1 MTRQAWLDR
10 EWSSPPLAADQTGWD
25 WFSLFLDDGRRVM
38 AFRLRGDADYLSGPL
53 VGADGQAAP
62 LTGADI
68 ALTPMRRQAGVP
80 VAWRVGLPRLGL
92 DWTVSA
98 LNPAAFMTTQVPYW
112 EGPVRVEGT
121 VPGRG
126 FLEMTGYP
134 PAG

>member
-10 EWSSPPLAADQTGWD
+10 EWSSQPLAADQTGWD

-38 AFRLRGDADYLSGPL
+38 AFRLRGDADYLSGTL
-53 VGADGQAAP
+53 VGADGQSTP

-68 ALTPMRRQAGVP
+68 ALTPLRPQAGVP

-98 LNPAAFMTTQVPYW
+98 EPGGVHDHAGALLGGAGA
-112 EGPVRVEGT
+112 
-121 VPGRG
+121 GRG
-126 FLEMTGYP
+126 DGPRPRLS
-134 PAG
+134 